1 MKYQSMQTN
10 NHKLTN
16 QLSNTEL
23 TVSEFETTYFK
34 IFKMLNQYFTSDIV
48 QLRETPFKITIP

>member
-1 MKYQSMQTN
+1 MQTN
-10 NHKLTN
+10 NHILTN
-16 QLSNTEL
+16 QLTNTEL
-23 TVSEFETTYFK
+23 TLSEFETTYFK